1 MIDPETAQKI
11 KDAAD
16 IVEVVGD
23 YVRLTRRGA
32 NYMGLCPFHN
42 ERTPSFSVN
51 KAKNYCY
58 CFSCKKGGS
67 PVNFLIEKEGISYQ
81 DALRMLANKYGI
93 RIEERELSE
102 EDKQNRSEREAMFIT
117 NAWAMEK
124 MESDLINT
132 AEGKNVG
139 LSYFNERGITEE
151 ARKAFRLGYAIDSF
165 SHLSEAA
172 VKEGYDPD
180 VLTALGLIGHTRD
193 GKKYYDRFRGRV
205 IFPILNPAGKVVAF
219 GGRDLKGNAA
229 KYINSP
235 ESRIYK
241 KSNELYGFYQAKSAI
256 LKSDNCFLVEGYMD
270 VIGMWQSGLQNTVA
284 SSGTALTPGQA
295 SLIHR
300 FTENVTLIYD
310 GDQPGIKAA
319 LKGMDVLLAQNLN
332 VKLLLLPDGHDP
344 DSFSRTRS
352 PEEFRKFVEENSTD
366 IVRFKAQV
374 LMKDSGNDPLRKAA
388 AVKSIVTSLAAIND
402 GIKRAVYLREC
413 SRMLDI
419 DESVLSLELSKQRH
433 LIKADLIKEREKARY
448 PDNPPH
454 PQTPEPA
461 TAVDAPQPQ
470 HTEAVVAS
478 SAISSKISRCEAEVL
493 RYCVKYGMVELF
505 SLTDDSG
512 AVMVQNV
519 IEYIK
524 EELDADGVAFSTP
537 LYAKI
542 FNMLLDMLD
551 DYFAACE
558 RELQEA
564 DSDEKAALEAG
575 IAEIAEKASNMAD
588 IEKREQ
594 QLRDSLAAEKT
605 RRMNAFAEDFARR
618 RLADCEDSDVR
629 KTATEMVAD
638 PHVLSKFHSKYAV
651 IYTELERLP
660 DLVPRAISEWKEQI
674 IADSINEIQQ
684 RISEAAEDDNFE
696 ELTKLI
702 AEKKRLIS
710 IRSELSRNNG
720 DRIISPK

>member
-1 MIDPETAQKI
+1 MIDPSTAQKI
-11 KDAAD
+11 KDTAD

-93 RIEERELSE
+93 KIEERELSE

-117 NAWAMEK
+117 NTWAMEK
-124 MESDLINT
+124 MESDLTNT

-139 LSYFNERGITEE
+139 LAYFNERGITEE

-172 VKEGYDPD
+172 EKEGYDLQ
-180 VLTALGLIGHTRD
+180 VMQALGLIGLTKD
-193 GKKYYDRFRGRV
+193 GAKHYDRFKGRV

-256 LKSDNCFLVEGYMD
+256 LKSDHCFLVEGYMD

-295 SLIHR
+295 ALIHR

-319 LKGMDVLLAQNLN
+319 LKGMDVLLAQNLD

-344 DSFSRTRS
+344 DSFSRMLS
-352 PEEFRKFVEENSTD
+352 PDEFRKYVDENSTD
-366 IVRFKAQV
+366 IVRFKAEV
-374 LMKDSGNDPLRKAA
+374 LMKDSNGDPIKKSA

-433 LIKADLIKEREKARY
+433 LIKADLIKEREKERY
-448 PDNPPH
+448 PDN
-454 PQTPEPA
+454 
-461 TAVDAPQPQ
+461 
-470 HTEAVVAS
+470 S
-478 SAISSKISRCEAEVL
+478 SAPVHSGNNPEGTANQIDSQDTACNIIPHSSKIARCEAEVL

-505 SLTDDSG
+505 SWTDDAG
-512 AVMVQNV
+512 QTVMQNV
-519 IEYIK
+519 IEFIK
-524 EELDADGVAFSTP
+524 EELDADGVTFTTP
-537 LYAKI
+537 LYGKI
-542 FNMLLDMLD
+542 FNRLLDMLD
-551 DYFAACE
+551 IFFTAYD
-558 RELQEA
+558 RETEIA
-564 DSDEKAALEAG
+564 EKEENTALEAG
-575 IAEIAEKASNMAD
+575 IAEIADKASNIAE
-588 IEKREQ
+588 IEKLEQ
-594 QLRDSLAAEKT
+594 QLRETL
-605 RRMNAFAEDFARR
+605 NAQKMERLNVFAEDFARR
-618 RLADCEDSDVR
+618 RLADCEDGEIR
-629 KTATEMVAD
+629 KIVTEMVAD
-638 PHVLSKFHSKYAV
+638 HHVLSKFHSKYAV
-651 IYTELERLP
+651 IYSELERLP

-674 IADSINEIQQ
+674 IADSIHDIQQ
-684 RISEAAEDDNFE
+684 KISEAAENE
-696 ELTKLI
+696 NLAILTQLI